1 MFERETE
8 GEREGV
14 LPCESSLSNGDVRFH
29 ANTLRYVSLLTAQL
43 LASRRSGPLP
53 PPPSPVTLITCHS
66 QVWYLSGWVCYLQLE
81 KPREQ
86 QGGEETT
93 RSEEE
98 EEERRALREAARS
111 YLTNAKKVIHRGR
124 GDWCRLRLGW

>member
-1 MFERETE
+1 M
-8 GEREGV
+8 
-14 LPCESSLSNGDVRFH
+14 LLCESSLSNGDVRFH
-29 ANTLRYVSLLTAQL
+29 ANTLRCVPLLTAQL
-43 LASRRSGPLP
+43 LASCLSGRPAP

-86 QGGEETT
+86 QGGEERP

-111 YLTNAKKVIHRGR
+111 YLTNAKKVIHRGIE
-124 GDWCRLRLGW
+124 DWVEVGMVDFY